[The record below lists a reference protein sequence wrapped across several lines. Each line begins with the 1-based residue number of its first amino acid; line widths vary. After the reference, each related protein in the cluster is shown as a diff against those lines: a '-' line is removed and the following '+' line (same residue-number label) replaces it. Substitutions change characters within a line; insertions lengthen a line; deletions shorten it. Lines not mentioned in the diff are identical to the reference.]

1 MKCRILLIFII
12 LVSSCTSPKLA
23 LDTEKVTINELLDYI
38 DAEQNKISTLQA
50 SCRISVDS
58 EEFSGNFFAS
68 VYYTKN
74 DSLLLSVSGPF
85 GIQAGKLFVGNE
97 RFIFYNQMTN
107 KFYNGSIKDFENQ
120 NFFQFPLKLTELVHI
135 FAAKERLPS
144 MKIVNYSIDDGL
156 YRVEAKNSEDQFTLW
171 IDNTIGRITKISQKA
186 KNESI
191 TTREY
196 GNFFHS
202 DKVYFPRKINMI
214 RPGEKQAV
222 SIFYT
227 RITLNEKIE
236 PEEFILKIADHVEQM
251 NYLP

>member
-1 MKCRILLIFII
+1 MKCRLLPLFIL
-12 LVSSCTSPKLA
+12 LVSSCTTPKLA
-23 LDTEKVTINELLDYI
+23 LDTKKVTINELLDFI
-38 DAEQNKISTLQA
+38 DAEQNKITTLQA

-85 GIQAGKLFVGNE
+85 GIQAGTLFVGRE
-97 RFIFYNQMTN
+97 RFIFYNQITN

-120 NFFQFPLKLTELVHI
+120 NFFQFPLNLTELVHI

-144 MKIVNYSIDDGL
+144 MKIVDFSIDDGL
-156 YRVEAKNSEDQFTLW
+156 YLVEAENSEDQYTFW
-171 IDNTIGRITKISQKA
+171 IDNTIGRITKISQKG
-186 KNESI
+186 KNEFI

-202 DKVYFPRKINMI
+202 DDLYFPRKISMI
-214 RPGEKQAV
+214 RLEEKQAV

-227 RITLNEKIE
+227 RITLNEEIE
-236 PEEFILKIADHVEQM
+236 PEKFILKIADHVEQM

>member
-135 FAAKERLPS
+135 FAAKEILPS

-191 TTREY
+191 TTR
-196 GNFFHS
+196 
-202 DKVYFPRKINMI
+202 
-214 RPGEKQAV
+214 
-222 SIFYT
+222 
-227 RITLNEKIE
+227 
-236 PEEFILKIADHVEQM
+236 
-251 NYLP
+251 

>member
-1 MKCRILLIFII
+1 
-12 LVSSCTSPKLA
+12 
-23 LDTEKVTINELLDYI
+23 
-38 DAEQNKISTLQA
+38 
-50 SCRISVDS
+50 
-58 EEFSGNFFAS
+58 
-68 VYYTKN
+68 
-74 DSLLLSVSGPF
+74 
-85 GIQAGKLFVGNE
+85 
-97 RFIFYNQMTN
+97 MTN

-214 RPGEKQAV
+214 RLGEKQAV

>member
-1 MKCRILLIFII
+1 MKCRLLLLFII

-23 LDTEKVTINELLDYI
+23 LDTKKVTINQLLDYI
-38 DAEQNKISTLQA
+38 DAEQHKITTLQA

-107 KFYNGSIKDFENQ
+107 KFYNGSIKDFEDQ

-144 MKIVNYSIDDGL
+144 MIIVDYSIDDGL
-156 YRVEAKNSEDQFTLW
+156 CIICKLKGECNDVDEDFVNLPHGTKLGA
-171 IDNTIGRITKISQKA
+171 INLELATNGIYLTVDARNGRPNTAIIFDDIMNDTVFSSLCLIIQTK
-186 KNESI
+186 
-191 TTREY
+191 Y
-196 GNFFHS
+196 C
-202 DKVYFPRKINMI
+202 
-214 RPGEKQAV
+214 
-222 SIFYT
+222 
-227 RITLNEKIE
+227 L
-236 PEEFILKIADHVEQM
+236 L
-251 NYLP
+251 